1 MAARKFRPRI
11 VKAEVAALASVV
23 GVTEAERQTGIA
35 KETIHYWLKDPEFA
49 RLRTTAREQ
58 VVEQFWA
65 GIQIGTRAVLEGLE
79 SNAPLRDKALA
90 LATLVDRYALL
101 NGEAT
106 ARTETKALTDD
117 LSDDEKQRL
126 RQWIVD
132 LPAAVP
138 DPRPA
143 G

>member
-1 MAARKFRPRI
+1 M
-11 VKAEVAALASVV
+11 
-23 GVTEAERQTGIA
+23 
-35 KETIHYWLKDPEFA
+35 
-49 RLRTTAREQ
+49 
-58 VVEQFWA
+58 
-65 GIQIGTRAVLEGLE
+65 LEGLE